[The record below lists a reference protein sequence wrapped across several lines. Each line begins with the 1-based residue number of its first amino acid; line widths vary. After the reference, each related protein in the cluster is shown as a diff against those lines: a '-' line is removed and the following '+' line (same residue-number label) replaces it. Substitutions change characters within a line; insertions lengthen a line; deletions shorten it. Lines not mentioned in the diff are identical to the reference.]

1 MKKVELLKRL
11 GKGMFKSVLVFGA
24 LTTSAF
30 AFTAPSGGF
39 MYDIYKLVVQDLIQG
54 PVGAATGVAAMVYG
68 GIRLIMGQWGGAVWP
83 IIGGAVLY
91 KADALANSIGM
102 TIRNY

>member
-1 MKKVELLKRL
+1 
-11 GKGMFKSVLVFGA
+11 
-24 LTTSAF
+24 
-30 AFTAPSGGF
+30 
-39 MYDIYKLVVQDLIQG
+39 
-54 PVGAATGVAAMVYG
+54 MVYG

-83 IIGGAVLY
+83 IIGGAVLC